1 MKTTSINKNSW
12 FFFIIIIYLVSLF
25 STQSSHS
32 TVAINRIF
40 SEDTTTDS
48 LKQVLID
55 SLEEKLYKNY
65 SQLFDCEQIE
75 DEFINI
81 QNELVENKNRIKS
94 DSILF
99 AAKIRAVL
107 KDTAYVSVDSIRW
120 VTLASFYAQ
129 LSDPK
134 SKKDSLHSRQ
144 KDSMIGSA
152 IGLLVKKNQTKNDS
166 MNLVKLLESFR
177 SDYKERNLAITDF
190 NKRQSDFLNTQ
201 IKKANCKTIVQ
212 NTIADNNEQIA
223 QKLSGMINK
232 DSGLVFEKVYKK
244 KKYLVFKYNVEERQD
259 SFDLSVIGNRT
270 KSPQTIKAAWD
281 KEVAKKSNQ
290 PIFIMNAGMF
300 KEDYSAQG
308 LLIEKTKENFPIN
321 PLDTN
326 TVNKSKT
333 GNFYLYPNGVFYIK
347 NDGRCYLSTTQTFIK
362 EENQKK
368 PNEASK
374 IKYATQSG
382 PMLVVNKKIHKAFN
396 PSSKNLN
403 LRNGIGIRNVGKI
416 QEVYMVISQ
425 DQVTFHEMASFYKD
439 ILQCENALYLDGV
452 VSRMY
457 VQLGKKQWGK
467 LDNSMGLGPLLMV
480 TKKKPTPVSANK
492 K

>member
-81 QNELVENKNRIKS
+81 QNELAENKNRIIS

-99 AAKIRAVL
+99 AVKIRAVL
-107 KDTAYVSVDSIRW
+107 KDTAYVSIDSIRW

-144 KDSMIGSA
+144 KDSMIVSA

-190 NKRQSDFLNTQ
+190 NKRLSDFLNIQT
-201 IKKANCKTIVQ
+201 KKLNCKTIAQ
-212 NTIADNNEQIA
+212 NTIADSNEQIA
-223 QKLSGMINK
+223 QKLSGLINK
-232 DSGLVFEKVYKK
+232 DSGMVFEKVYKK

-308 LLIEKTKENFPIN
+308 LLIEKTKENYKDD
-321 PLDTN
+321 PLDMDTSKG
-326 TVNKSKT
+326 KS
-333 GNFYLYPNGVFYIK
+333 GNFYMHPNGVFYLK
-347 NDGRCYLSTTQTFIK
+347 VDGKCYLRTTAAFIK
-362 EENQKK
+362 EENRKK
-368 PNEASK
+368 INESSK
-374 IKYATQSG
+374 ILYATQSG
-382 PMLVVNKKIHKAFN
+382 PMLVVNKRIHKAFN
-396 PSSKNLN
+396 PSSKNVN
-403 LRNGIGIRNVGKI
+403 IRNGIGIRNVGKT
-416 QEVYMVISQ
+416 QEVYMVLSQ